1 MRTSKNLSLLEQE
14 SPKAVAFGQRLKGRQ
29 RSGKAKWDSWH
40 GGDRPARGRAPCV
53 ISNNGL
59 WLSLASPKL

>member
-1 MRTSKNLSLLEQE
+1 MRTSKSLSLLEQE

-53 ISNNGL
+53 IS
-59 WLSLASPKL
+59 

>member
-29 RSGKAKWDSWH
+29 RSGKAKWDGWH
-40 GGDRPARGRAPCV
+40 GGGGAGQLEAGDLV
-53 ISNNGL
+53 
-59 WLSLASPKL
+59 